1 MGFPRGAS
9 DKNLL
14 ANAADIRDA
23 DSIPG
28 SGGSPGRRQDNPLQ
42 YSCLEKLMDRGAWWA
57 IVHRIQRVGHH

>member
-1 MGFPRGAS
+1 MGFPCGAS

-42 YSCLEKLMDRGAWWA
+42 YSCLEKLMAEEPGRLQSIGL
-57 IVHRIQRVGHH
+57 QRVGHD